1 MGNPSRFSVKS
12 QSSEPSEPY
21 LPRSSVFI
29 SEANTRNT
37 TILAKINVWSNIA
50 MVKQLGIPTWFMTL
64 SCADLRWP
72 ELFQILARIQGND
85 LTNEKVD
92 ALSYND
98 RCQMH
103 ILNPV
108 VVA

>member
-37 TILAKINVWSNIA
+37 TILAKINV
-50 MVKQLGIPTWFMTL
+50 
-64 SCADLRWP
+64 
-72 ELFQILARIQGND
+72 
-85 LTNEKVD
+85 
-92 ALSYND
+92 
-98 RCQMH
+98 
-103 ILNPV
+103 
-108 VVA
+108 